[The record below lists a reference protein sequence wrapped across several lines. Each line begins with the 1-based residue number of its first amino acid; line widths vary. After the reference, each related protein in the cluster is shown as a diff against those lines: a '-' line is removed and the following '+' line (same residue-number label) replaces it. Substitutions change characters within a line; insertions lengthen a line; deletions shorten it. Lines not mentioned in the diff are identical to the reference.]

1 MQLRNAELFCDVVAC
16 RSFSKAAER
25 RQVSQPAVSQALH
38 QLEEH
43 LGAVLIDRSKRPFEL
58 TPAGEIYYEG
68 CRRLLDGFR
77 KVEDRVQELG
87 DCVAGRVRVA
97 SIYSVGL
104 LQMAGLVER
113 FRGRYPEV
121 SLQLAYSSAEGIYD
135 QIHREEADLGIVSF
149 PKDGGEVS
157 SIPWRDEEMVLTV
170 PVDHRLADRVAVRWE
185 DLDGEAF
192 VGFESV
198 QRIRRQID
206 RWLKDARVSVTVV
219 HTFDN
224 IENIKRAVEIGV
236 GVSILPLATVRREV
250 EHGFL
255 RALPF
260 KEGKVY
266 RPLGIIHKRHKHL
279 SKAAERFVEM
289 LHEDAAEDDQFLAQQ
304 FLAQEAPKLGAIA

>member
-16 RSFSKAAER
+16 RSFSKAAELR
-25 RQVSQPAVSQALH
+25 KISQPAVSQALH

-43 LGAVLIDRSKRPFEL
+43 LGTMLIDRSKRPFEL

-87 DCVAGRVRVA
+87 DRVVGRVRVA

-104 LQMAGLVER
+104 LQMAGFVER
-113 FRGRYPEV
+113 FRSAYPDV
-121 SLQLAYSSAEGIYD
+121 TLQLGYASAEDIYD
-135 QIHREEADLGIVSF
+135 QVRREEADIGIVSF
-149 PKDGGEVS
+149 PKDGGDVS
-157 SIPWRDEEMVLTV
+157 NIPWVDEEMALVV
-170 PVDHRLADRVAVRWE
+170 PPGHRLANRSSVNWE
-185 DLDGEAF
+185 DLNGESF

-198 QRIRRQID
+198 QRVRRQID
-206 RWLKDARVSVTVV
+206 RWLKQAKVSVTVV

-236 GVSILPLATVRREV
+236 GVSILPLPTVRREV

-255 RALPF
+255 KALPF
-260 KEGKVY
+260 AEDKVV

-279 SKAAERFVEM
+279 SKAAEKFVGI
-289 LHEDAAEDDQFLAQQ
+289 LHESADPDSVVTRHP
-304 FLAQEAPKLGAIA
+304 APLGATA